1 MKVVV
6 DLLEAQTQGGPM
18 TFNTLGSVV
27 KKSLVW
33 TENNFS
39 LKLQKQHTNFRDFFH
54 VRLHAV
60 LVFFFFLVRL
70 SVEMHGLSVVVFQ

>member
-60 LVFFFFLVRL
+60 LVFFFF
-70 SVEMHGLSVVVFQ
+70 F